1 MGRSVANTGAC
12 YKKGGTST
20 RVAINTKTD
29 IRVSFSKD
37 TFRLS

>member
-20 RVAINTKTD
+20 RVAIGAKAGIRTNSSKNT
-29 IRVSFSKD
+29 FG
-37 TFRLS
+37 LS